1 MKHKLAVLV
10 ENNPGVLA
18 KVSGLF
24 SRRGYNIDSLTV
36 SATNNPAISRIT
48 IVVHVD
54 DETELQQ
61 IILQS
66 ANLQET
72 QQVFALDIS
81 HSLLRELLLIK
92 VQADVTN
99 RTELKEICSIYKAK
113 IIDLSPDSM
122 VFELTGEPEKIDAF
136 LKMLAGYKI
145 LEMCR
150 TGITALERGGAH
162 GHVQQ
167 Q

>member
-1 MKHKLAVLV
+1 M
-10 ENNPGVLA
+10 
-18 KVSGLF
+18 
-24 SRRGYNIDSLTV
+24 
-36 SATNNPAISRIT
+36 
-48 IVVHVD
+48 
-54 DETELQQ
+54 
-61 IILQS
+61 
-66 ANLQET
+66 
-72 QQVFALDIS
+72 FALDIS